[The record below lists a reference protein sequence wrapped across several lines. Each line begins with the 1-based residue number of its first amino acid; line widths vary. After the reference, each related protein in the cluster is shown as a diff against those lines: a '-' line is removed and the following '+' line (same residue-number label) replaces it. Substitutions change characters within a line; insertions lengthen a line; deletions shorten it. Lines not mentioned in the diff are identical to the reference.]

1 MIQMEF
7 ILTKMVWINQAG
19 TMTKKEYT
27 IPLLN
32 LLNLKTSPM
41 KPVKKNSFKI
51 IKRLNQIQMSMRISS
66 NCNKNKSMST
76 MSIKFSFLKYKEQ
89 NLMKLDSTNFQVELS
104 MILLATISMRADMMQ
119 QEDTTIKKDN
129 I

>member
-32 LLNLKTSPM
+32 LLNLKTSTM
-41 KPVKKNSFKI
+41 KTVKKNSFKI

-104 MILLATISMRADMMQ
+104 MILLANISMRADMMQ